1 MKTMGRLIRF
11 VLPFWKWL
19 LLATGLGALTIA
31 SSIALLAT
39 SAYLISAAAL
49 QPSIAELQVAIVGV
63 RFFGLSRGI
72 FRYLERLCAHETTF
86 RLLGEIRLWFYRAL
100 EPLAPAGLGDERSGD
115 LLNRFQADIDT
126 LENFY
131 VRVLAPPLV
140 AVLVLGGVGLFM
152 AGFDV
157 RLSTALLVV
166 LLLAGVGLT
175 WVSLRLGRRPGREL
189 VEDRASLQAELV
201 DGLQGLPDLLV
212 YDGLPAYLERI
223 ETSQSALMRA
233 QTQMADIRG
242 AQNALTQLL
251 SGLGAWLVL
260 VLGIQLVSTGS
271 MKGVYL
277 AVIVLAA
284 MASFEAVQGLPLAA
298 QYLESNLQAARR
310 FFALADT
317 PPEVVDRPGSSVEVR
332 SSHLTVSH
340 LGFSYAGTPVEK
352 PTLLDIN
359 FDLPPGKHLA
369 IVGPSGSG
377 KSTLLQILLRLRE
390 MQAGE
395 VMLGGQDVHGYTQE
409 SVRGCFSAL
418 PQNGYIFNASL
429 RENLLVANPS
439 APSEQLE
446 QTLKSACLQE
456 LVSSLPEGLET
467 QVGERGLQLS
477 GGERQRLCLARML
490 LKQANIYLLDEPG
503 TQLDTRLEGR
513 IVRNLQAVLQGH
525 SLVWITQRLAGM
537 DWMDEILVMHT
548 GRIVQ
553 RGTHRVLVQE
563 AGLYR
568 QMWEAQNDRLALQD
582 Y

>member
-1 MKTMGRLIRF
+1 MKTMGRLLRF

-19 LLATGLGALTIA
+19 LLATGLGALTIV
-31 SSIALLAT
+31 SSIALLGT

-86 RLLGEIRLWFYRAL
+86 RLLGEIRLWFYRVL

-140 AVLVLGGVGLFM
+140 AVLVLAGVGLFM

-157 RLSTALLVV
+157 RLSATLLAV

-175 WVSLRLGRRPGREL
+175 WVSLWLGRKPGREL
-189 VEDRASLQAELV
+189 VEERASLQAELV
-201 DGLQGLPDLLV
+201 EGLQGLPDLLV

-223 ETSQSALMRA
+223 ETSQSALRKV
-233 QTQMADIRG
+233 QTKMADIRG

-260 VLGIQLVSTGS
+260 VLGIQLVSSGE
-271 MKGVYL
+271 MRGIYL
-277 AVIVLAA
+277 AVIVLVA

-298 QYLESNLQAARR
+298 QYMESNLQAARR
-310 FFALADT
+310 LFTLADT
-317 PPEVVDRPGSSVEVR
+317 PPEVVNRPESSVQVP

-340 LGFSYAGTPVEK
+340 LGFLYEGTPVEM

-390 MQAGE
+390 IQAGE
-395 VMLGGQDVHGYTQE
+395 VLLGGQDVHGYTQE
-409 SVRGCFSAL
+409 SVRKRFSVL

-429 RENLLVANPS
+429 RENLLVANPGV
-439 APSEQLE
+439 APEQLE
-446 QTLKSACLQE
+446 QALASACLQE

-467 QVGERGLQLS
+467 QVGEHGLQLS

-490 LKQANIYLLDEPG
+490 LKQADIYLLDEPG

-513 IVRNLQAVLQGH
+513 IIHNLQAELQGQ

-537 DWMDEILVMHT
+537 DWMDEILVMQG
-548 GRIVQ
+548 GRIIQ
-553 RGTHRVLVQE
+553 RGRHKALVRE